1 LKIYFRLI
9 KALLAKKIQY
19 KEDKFKIG
27 CLRTQLHFVEG
38 LTEFMKDLMARKLIF
53 KSIWALIGIN

>member
-1 LKIYFRLI
+1 M
-9 KALLAKKIQY
+9 LAKKIQC
-19 KEDKFKIG
+19 KEEKFKIR
-27 CLRTQLHFVEG
+27 CLRIQLNFVEG